1 MVPIPRLLP
10 SQLHAGV
17 PLRWALR
24 WEEDEQMA
32 TAAGGDGA
40 GGLRKALW
48 AGAGFSLSV
57 LMSAFCGMA
66 HARFGSSARL
76 RVRRASK

>member
-17 PLRWALR
+17 PLLW
-24 WEEDEQMA
+24 DEQLA